1 MDKDM
6 ACERFSPPSILRSVL
21 GDESDVLD
29 LLIIA
34 VHETFLKSG
43 LVGFDSVSGTR
54 VNGLQFP
61 EEWPSSATPLSVSYT
76 LPEVLDKED
85 VSESIVLNIRRVING
100 CVVVSGSLT
109 ESRSKLYLTLDQNRF
124 APVLDL
130 LRRNCLD
137 EDKMREVYDL
147 WKTVKDQLV
156 LPLSIQ
162 LSEKTGATLPP
173 CFMRLSSYLKRKILE
188 LLPATDVAR
197 MACVSSEMQILCSNG
212 DLWKQRYAE
221 EFGYASETKSCG
233 NWKNRFGWD
242 WKIKKNNYK
251 KKETRSESYLQ
262 DFFDSRGSFTSQFR
276 PSLLALNTYY
286 KEKEIS
292 PSSNKCKFLDMD
304 VFCC

>member
-1 MDKDM
+1 M
-6 ACERFSPPSILRSVL
+6 ACERFSPPPILRSVL

-34 VHETFLKSG
+34 VHEAFLNSG
-43 LVGFDSVSGTR
+43 LVGFDSVSATR

-61 EEWPSSATPLSVSYT
+61 GERPSSATPLSVSYT

-85 VSESIVLNIRRVING
+85 VSESIFLNIRSLING
-100 CVVVSGSLT
+100 CVVVSGSLA

-124 APVLDL
+124 AP
-130 LRRNCLD
+130 
-137 EDKMREVYDL
+137 
-147 WKTVKDQLV
+147 DQLV

-173 CFMRLSSYLKRKILE
+173 CFMHLSSYLNRKILE

-221 EFGYASETKSCG
+221 EFGYASETQSCG

-242 WKIKKNNYK
+242 WKIEKNNY

-276 PSLLALNTYY
+276 PSLLALNIYY

-304 VFCC
+304 VFCCPIL

>member
-21 GDESDVLD
+21 GDESDILD

-100 CVVVSGSLT
+100 CVVVSGSLI

-137 EDKMREVYDL
+137 EDKMREVYNL

-221 EFGYASETKSCG
+221 EFGYASETQSCG
-233 NWKNRFGWD
+233 NWKNRLVGIGRLRTIIRRRRQD
-242 WKIKKNNYK
+242 QSRTCRISS
-251 KKETRSESYLQ
+251 TREAV
-262 DFFDSRGSFTSQFR
+262 
-276 PSLLALNTYY
+276 SLANSGLL
-286 KEKEIS
+286 
-292 PSSNKCKFLDMD
+292 FWH
-304 VFCC
+304 